1 MRRRDLCGRVKNRES
16 RNSITPRN
24 PIELYAAFL
33 CHTHSQLCV
42 GVCVCVVTLAVN
54 AQLLSLA
61 CATFVSGNAD
71 LRNVGLGISHLDQ
84 TA

>member
-1 MRRRDLCGRVKNRES
+1 MRAREES
-16 RNSITPRN
+16 REPKFHHTYSSTR
-24 PIELYAAFL
+24 LYL